1 MKEEHACFQHVS
13 VNTAKSQPS
22 LLCNSWVM
30 THWSLYPTIPRFS
43 LLPPLPSLLS
53 FVFSSPSFSRVC
65 LRHLPFLFLSLLSQP
80 FLLPLPLLYI
90 YPSTP
95 PSPCMPPSLFLSPS
109 SSSLHSS
116 PSSCSLVTSQLYSLI
131 LQRIWHQWPASISF
145 KRSVK
150 FLLP

>member
-1 MKEEHACFQHVS
+1 MSHDSLISVS
-13 VNTAKSQPS
+13 NNSTILFASPS
-22 LLCNSWVM
+22 
-30 THWSLYPTIPRFS
+30 
-43 LLPPLPSLLS
+43 PLSPFICIFLS
-53 FVFSSPSFSRVC
+53 ILFPCVPASPSFS
-65 LRHLPFLFLSLLSQP
+65 LSLSLLSQP

-90 YPSTP
+90 YASTP

>member
-65 LRHLPFLFLSLLSQP
+65 LRHLPFLFLSLSCLSP
-80 FLLPLPLLYI
+80 SFFLCLFSIYTPPLLPLLACLPLSFSLPLPPLFTPLPLLALWSLASYI
-90 YPSTP
+90 
-95 PSPCMPPSLFLSPS
+95 
-109 SSSLHSS
+109 
-116 PSSCSLVTSQLYSLI
+116 V
-131 LQRIWHQWPASISF
+131 
-145 KRSVK
+145 
-150 FLLP
+150 